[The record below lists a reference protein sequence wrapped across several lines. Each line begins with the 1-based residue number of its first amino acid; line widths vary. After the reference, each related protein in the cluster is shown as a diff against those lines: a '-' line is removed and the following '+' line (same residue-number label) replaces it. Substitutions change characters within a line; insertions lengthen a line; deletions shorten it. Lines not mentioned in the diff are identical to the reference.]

1 MRICNIIGARPQIIK
16 AAALSRTIR
25 NLYKEEIEDII
36 IHTGQHYDANMS
48 QIFFDEM
55 DIPQPHLNLGIG
67 SASHAVMTGKM
78 LEKLESVFIKYRP
91 DIVVLY
97 GDTNSTL
104 AGAVAAIKI
113 NIPIAHIEAGL
124 RSFNKQM
131 PEEVNRIV
139 CDHCSTLLFTPT
151 ITGLRNLQYEGFHL
165 DNEPPHSADNP
176 AIYLSGDIMYDNS
189 IYYYEKA
196 MISSNIIEKLKLK
209 DKKFVIATIHRNT
222 NTDDPKRL
230 KEILEKLNAIVENL
244 NISVVFPLHP
254 RTKKLIKSF
263 ELKYL
268 LDKIIVTEP
277 LSFFDMI
284 KMENFASLILT
295 DSGGVQKE
303 AYFYQKPC
311 IIMRRET
318 EWVEILE
325 AATGAL
331 EPQNIDDFLSL
342 ANSFIS
348 NPPTNFPEY
357 FGNGQTAKFICEK
370 LLNYAKNK

>member
-48 QIFFDEM
+48 EIFFDEM

-176 AIYLSGDIMYDNS
+176 ADR
-189 IYYYEKA
+189 K
-196 MISSNIIEKLKLK
+196 
-209 DKKFVIATIHRNT
+209 
-222 NTDDPKRL
+222 
-230 KEILEKLNAIVENL
+230 
-244 NISVVFPLHP
+244 SVV
-254 RTKKLIKSF
+254 
-263 ELKYL
+263 
-268 LDKIIVTEP
+268 
-277 LSFFDMI
+277 
-284 KMENFASLILT
+284 
-295 DSGGVQKE
+295 
-303 AYFYQKPC
+303 
-311 IIMRRET
+311 
-318 EWVEILE
+318 
-325 AATGAL
+325 
-331 EPQNIDDFLSL
+331 
-342 ANSFIS
+342 
-348 NPPTNFPEY
+348 
-357 FGNGQTAKFICEK
+357 
-370 LLNYAKNK
+370 